1 MKRAHLNGPLF
12 LKAHFMLIGS
22 LCGKSRW
29 SSVNIKT
36 IRSKT
41 IVAKSA
47 FENFNLWTPQT
58 CAATMATAGR
68 LCFVNI
74 KFINSLLCYI
84 TVEK

>member
-1 MKRAHLNGPLF
+1 MKQAHLNGPLF
-12 LKAHFMLIGS
+12 LKAHFMLIVQ
-22 LCGKSRW
+22 

-36 IRSKT
+36 IRFKT
-41 IVAKSA
+41 IVGKSA
-47 FENFNLWTPQT
+47 FENCNLWTPQI